1 MSLKSL
7 IVRKSRKGA
16 KVYHF
21 GVNVCQRLS
30 RWLEATN
37 LLVKPFRLSWFE
49 FANRSEPIRMKG
61 QSHTEPLGMY
71 FDNELICMLLGL
83 MQYGV
88 SLT

>member
-7 IVRKSRKGA
+7 NRQIVAEAMVSFGA
-16 KVYHF
+16 F
-21 GVNVCQRLS
+21 QCLS
-30 RWLEATN
+30 PLRRWLEATN

-71 FDNELICMLLGL
+71 FDSELICMLLGL
-83 MQYGV
+83 MQYGGV